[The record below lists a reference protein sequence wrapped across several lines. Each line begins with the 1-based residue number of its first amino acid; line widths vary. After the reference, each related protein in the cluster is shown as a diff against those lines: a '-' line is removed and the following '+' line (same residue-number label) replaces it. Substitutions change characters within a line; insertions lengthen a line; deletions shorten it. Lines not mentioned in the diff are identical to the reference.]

1 VSIDDI
7 PEHFL
12 LPIPFIYQADA
23 QLRSGGAGDVE
34 ASFQGRT
41 KKFIQAMVSAG
52 WRKALTAGK
61 TANQGF
67 IYRPEH
73 WEEDEDGYPPV
84 TPKTEEA
91 EDFLLAVQKNERLNY
106 SVKDPE
112 TGKDLKTEIMD
123 VLVQEMS
130 GGKVQRFSLSAAARQ
145 RDQASGAKDSPLS
158 RSLAGKPQ
166 KSQVQAVAGIDPWV
180 PVPDAVVKAAGKQV
194 DPERGDLDIMKS
206 LESAGYQR
214 QKKGKDVVLFNPQ
227 HWESAVGGI
236 GLLPLT
242 DEAEMFQ
249 DRLGGD
255 AVAGVLPR
263 AMVQKVFGALQAL
276 VKKEA

>member
-1 VSIDDI
+1 MSIDDI

-41 KKFIQAMVSAG
+41 KKFIQAMVAAG

-67 IYRPEH
+67 IYKPEH
-73 WEEDEDGYPPV
+73 WTEDEENYPPV
-84 TPKTEEA
+84 EPKTEEA
-91 EDFLLAVQKNERLNY
+91 EDFLLAIQKNERLNY

-130 GGKVQRFSLSAAARQ
+130 GGKVQKFSLSAAARQ
-145 RDQASGAKDSPLS
+145 RDQASGAKDTPLA

-166 KSQVQAVAGIDPWV
+166 KAQVQALPGLDPWV
-180 PVPDAVVKAAGKQV
+180 PIPEVVAKAAGKQV
-194 DPERGDLDIMKS
+194 DPERGDLDIAKR
-206 LESAGYQR
+206 LDGAGYQR
-214 QKKGKDVVLFNPQ
+214 QKKGRDVVFFNPQ
-227 HWESAVGGI
+227 HWEAAVGGI

-242 DEAEMFQ
+242 DEAEMLQ
-249 DRLGGD
+249 GQVGDD
-255 AVAGVLPR
+255 AVSGVLPR